1 MKEYGTNTTLGK
13 FCTHLDIYTM
23 QVASMRL
30 SSKKMTEKLRKCS
43 ESPKQQRASIWGIEL
58 SRNRGNE
65 IYVTAFRSVLGKDFT
80 GEEVLRILD

>member
-1 MKEYGTNTTLGK
+1 VFGEPKKVLLILKEK
-13 FCTHLDIYTM
+13 FSVLF
-23 QVASMRL
+23 Q
-30 SSKKMTEKLRKCS
+30 E
-43 ESPKQQRASIWGIEL
+43 KQQRASIWGIEL